1 MNRTIEKVKVAVIGG
16 GAFGE
21 THLRTFQGMPQVEIT
36 GIYTLE
42 APRGE
47 SLAALYGGKSY
58 RNLNELADDTTVDL
72 VSIATPENLHLE
84 PFSRMIESGKAV
96 YVEKPLA
103 TTLEEAHLMLEG
115 ARNVIAMS
123 GHCLRFE
130 QRLAAIFARLIGV
143 KRHHL
148 SFRNRRTRLEK
159 ETYSRVHPAYSM
171 LCHELDLSNAFAES
185 PFRRVMA
192 METKYSEGQV
202 DGMTILIEYENGVTS
217 SVEGGWYLP
226 KQEGCIEDDFIS
238 VVSAA
243 GVDELRIP
251 HQGYIHIGPRG
262 VEIPNFY
269 YGYTVHGTEY
279 GPLRAAFD
287 YMVQCVLTQTQPA
300 ISTIADAYAA
310 VELVEAALLSA
321 RESRWVLREEISFH
335 QQSI

>member
-1 MNRTIEKVKVAVIGG
+1 MMKRTIEKIRVAVVGG

-21 THLRTFQGMPQVEIT
+21 THLRTFKGMPQVELA

-42 APRGE
+42 LARGE
-47 SLAALYGGKSY
+47 ELASRYGGKAY
-58 RNLNELADDTTVDL
+58 RSLEELISDASVDL
-72 VSIATPENLHLE
+72 VSIATPENHHLE
-84 PFSRMIESGKAV
+84 PFLKAMEAGKAV

-103 TTLEEAHLMLEG
+103 TSLEEACQMLD
-115 ARNVIAMS
+115 ASRNGLAMS

-130 QRLAAIFARLIGV
+130 QRLAAVFARLAGV

-148 SFRNRRTRLEK
+148 SFRNRRTRFEK
-159 ETYSRVHPAYSM
+159 ETYGRVHPAYAM

-185 PFRRVMA
+185 PFRRVLA

-238 VVSAA
+238 VVSEA
-243 GVDELRIP
+243 GVDELKLP
-251 HQGYIHIGPRG
+251 HQGYMHIGPKG
-262 VEIPNFY
+262 VEIPNLY
-269 YGYTVHGTEY
+269 YGYLVQGVEY

-287 YMVQCVLTQTQPA
+287 YMARCVLTQTRPTT
-300 ISTIADAYAA
+300 STIEDAYAA
-310 VELVEAALLSA
+310 VELVEAALLSVS
-321 RESRWVLREEISFH
+321 ESRWVQRNEVA
-335 QQSI
+335 

>member
-1 MNRTIEKVKVAVIGG
+1 MMKTTVEKIRAAVIGG

-21 THLRTFQGMPQVEIT
+21 THLRTFKGMPQIDVA
-36 GIYTLE
+36 GVYTLE
-42 APRGE
+42 ASRGE
-47 SLAALYGGKSY
+47 ALATVYGGKSY
-58 RNLNELADDTTVDL
+58 RDLSELVDDASVDL
-72 VSIATPENLHLE
+72 VMIATPENHHLE
-84 PFSRMIESGKAV
+84 PFTRMIDAGKAV

-103 TTLEEAHLMLEG
+103 TSLEEARKMLEG
-115 ARNVIAMS
+115 ARKGIAMS

-130 QRLAAIFARLIGV
+130 QRLAAVFARLTGV

-159 ETYSRVHPAYSM
+159 ETYGRVHPAYSM

-185 PFRRVMA
+185 PFLRVMA

-226 KQEGCIEDDFIS
+226 RQDGCIEDDFVSI
-238 VVSAA
+238 VSAA
-243 GVDELRIP
+243 GVDELKIP
-251 HQGYIHIGPRG
+251 HQGYVHIGPKG
-262 VEIPNFY
+262 VEIPNLFY
-269 YGYTVHGTEY
+269 GNTVYGVEY

-287 YMVQCVLTQTQPA
+287 YMVQCILTQTQPT

-310 VELVEAALLSA
+310 VELVGAALLSA
-321 RESRWVLREEISFH
+321 RESRWVRREEICVR
-335 QQSI
+335 